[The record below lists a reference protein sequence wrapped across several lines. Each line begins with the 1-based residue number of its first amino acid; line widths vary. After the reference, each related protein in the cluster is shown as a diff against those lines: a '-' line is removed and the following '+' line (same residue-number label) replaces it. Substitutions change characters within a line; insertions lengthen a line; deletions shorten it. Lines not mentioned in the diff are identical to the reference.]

1 MVAAMLV
8 DDLFALLFDIVLWL
22 GQLIVEAVVALL
34 TMAATICMW
43 TGRALFRL
51 LGRNPYREVMFLSGV
66 TIWATVGAIVYIIR
80 ACWS

>member
-1 MVAAMLV
+1 VVRTREHGRALTVNRMVAAMLV

-51 LGRNPYREVMFLSGV
+51 LGRNP
-66 TIWATVGAIVYIIR
+66 
-80 ACWS
+80 